1 MSFNDNNNRE
11 RDEFYWEREFR
22 KDDSRIHSCMHELP
36 AVIDLPEED
45 ELLRH
50 RLQKQP
56 EYVLNRSNLDN
67 FSFDEFMDF
76 EDILFPDNWRDRE
89 GASLYGTT
97 EQLMKEWASIYATKL
112 DDSQNPIGIQI
123 LCLYGKIMGF
133 SIDLVDAG
141 EEKLPGLKIALC
153 KRIHSGINQIVSII
167 DQLGNTSEYIITHKT
182 ALNILRHKVLQL
194 LFKLK
199 HELDNN

>member
-1 MSFNDNNNRE
+1 MSFNDNIK

-22 KDDSRIHSCMHELP
+22 KDDMRIRSCMHELP

-56 EYVLNRSNLDN
+56 EYVLNRSNFDN
-67 FSFDEFMDF
+67 FSFDEFIDF
-76 EDILFPDNWRDRE
+76 DDIMFPDNWRERE
-89 GASLYGTT
+89 GASIYGTT
-97 EQLMKEWASIYATKL
+97 EQLMKEWGTLYAVKL
-112 DDSQNPIGIQI
+112 EDAQNHLGIQI

-141 EEKLPGLKIALC
+141 EEKMPALKIALC
-153 KRIHSGINQIVSII
+153 KRILSGINKIVSVI
-167 DQLGNTSEYIITHKT
+167 DQIGDDSEYIISHKT
-182 ALNILRHKVLQL
+182 ALNILRHKVLHL
-194 LFKLK
+194 RFKLN
-199 HELDNN
+199 HELGNN